1 MSTETNTLS
10 TKHRYQSIFTNN
22 QNGEGFQFTSK
33 NPRFWGPS
41 FWTSM
46 FSTIA
51 KYPRNRPS
59 KKEALEMKKLFLTFQ
74 HNLPCSKCEVS
85 YRELLIRFPI
95 DEYLENRKKLLT
107 WLYIIRDQI
116 NRKLICLEKK
126 ELQQE
131 IDILPVFIPQD
142 VIDKLKGDILYTK
155 PSPLLNDVLQ
165 KWYFYHE
172 S

>member
-10 TKHRYQSIFTNN
+10 TKHRYQSIFTNE
-22 QNGEGFQFTSK
+22 QNGEGFQYTSK
-33 NPRFWGPS
+33 NPKFWGPS

-51 KYPRNRPS
+51 KYPRNHPTPD
-59 KKEALEMKKLFLTFQ
+59 EALKMKKLFLTFQ
-74 HNLPCSKCEVS
+74 HDLPCSKCEVS
-85 YRELLIRFPI
+85 YRELIARFPI

-131 IDILPVFIPQD
+131 IDVLPEGVPME
-142 VIDKLKGDILYTK
+142 VINQLKKEILYTK
-155 PSPLLNDVLQ
+155 PSPPLNDVLK
-165 KWYFYHE
+165 KWYYIHE
-172 S
+172 Q